1 LKYRKQGDHSPP
13 KVELDLT
20 LRVDAGVFNGVD
32 FTKLD
37 AGLKFNKGILNIETL
52 EAVVLDGNFKGKG
65 TVEIRPDGQNRYKVN
80 LSLDRMSLDKLQ
92 VLGDIE
98 KHRLTGNLSLTGD
111 VTATGSKV
119 DDLKKTATGTFVF
132 RAEKGVLKKFPV
144 LSKIFSLLN
153 VFQLLKFQLPDM
165 AKDGMPYTTI
175 TAYLSLQDGVLFSE
189 DFLIDSNAMGISAV
203 GKVDLLKKELD
214 NIVGVHPLQT
224 LDRIVAKIPIA
235 GWVLT
240 DQNGHLITVHFKVE
254 GNWDDPQVSPI
265 TVQSLA
271 KGTLDIFRRLFQL
284 PEKLI
289 MDTGEVILGH

>member
-1 LKYRKQGDHSPP
+1 
-13 KVELDLT
+13 
-20 LRVDAGVFNGVD
+20 
-32 FTKLD
+32 
-37 AGLKFNKGILNIETL
+37 
-52 EAVVLDGNFKGKG
+52 
-65 TVEIRPDGQNRYKVN
+65 
-80 LSLDRMSLDKLQ
+80 MSLDKLQ
-92 VLGDIE
+92 VLGEIE

-175 TAYLSLQDGVLFSE
+175 TAHLSLQDGVLFSE